1 MATNNSWN
9 NQIAAAKSA
18 ITLNSGTNAIN
29 ISTDASATTVNVGT
43 GAAAKTVTVG
53 STTSTSPLTLNSGSG
68 GITMTGVAGVAVSN
82 KNYVTINTS
91 TGGLGSEAGPAGGSM
106 VLLQTQTASSSANIS
121 FTSNLTSTYATY
133 LFLFRNLVQSA
144 GTPQFQIL
152 YSTNGGSSYLGSG
165 YQSGYV
171 TTAWN
176 ANAWTNTNGTSV
188 GPLAVS
194 NASFALSGF
203 LYVSNIGVALT
214 ASYTGELFSGNSQF
228 LLYGMNTTTNIN
240 AIRYQFSS
248 GDIASG
254 TISLYGITS

>member
-9 NQIAAAKSA
+9 NQIAAAKSG

-29 ISTDASATTVNVGT
+29 ISSDASATTVNIGT
-43 GAAAKTVTVG
+43 GAAAKNVTVG

-68 GITMTGVAGVAVSN
+68 GITATGVAGVTVSN

-91 TGGLGSEAGPAGGSM
+91 TGLLGSDAGPASGSM

-121 FTSNLTSTYATY
+121 FTSDITSTYATY
-133 LFLFRNLVQSA
+133 MFVFRNIVQSA
-144 GTPQFQIL
+144 GTPTFQIL

-176 ANAWTNTNGTSV
+176 ANSWTNTNSASV
-188 GPLAVS
+188 GPLAIS
-194 NASFALSGF
+194 NASFALSG
-203 LYVSNIGVALT
+203 YMYISNPAVALT
-214 ASYTGELFSGNSQF
+214 ASYTGQLFSGSTQF
-228 LLYGMNTTTNIN
+228 VLFGMNTNTTIN
-240 AIRYQFSS
+240 AIRFQFSS

-254 TISLYGITS
+254 TISLYGIAN